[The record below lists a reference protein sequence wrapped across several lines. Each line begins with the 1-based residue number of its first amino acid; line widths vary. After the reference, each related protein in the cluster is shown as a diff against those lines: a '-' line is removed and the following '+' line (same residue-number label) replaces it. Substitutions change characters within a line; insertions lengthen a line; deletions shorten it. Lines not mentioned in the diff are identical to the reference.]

1 MIYREKTKRSAKF
14 IDSDNNVSFIERVS
28 VTSGAFD
35 ETWLQNLIADNPDLL
50 PTEEVGYQY
59 SDLVCIG
66 REVKVGE
73 GESKGR
79 IDNLYVTPYGNV
91 VIVETKLF
99 RNQESRRQVVA
110 QIVDYAKDVHLW
122 DAEKLD
128 NICSDY
134 YYEKTGKAYK
144 IIDVM
149 AEKGYKTFSDE
160 GELTDSINKCLSSS
174 SFLLMIVGDQI
185 RSNVEKLSTF
195 LNENLSMNFNLALV
209 ELEFYSKDNGM
220 IVIPNLLTKTT
231 VIERTYLVDS
241 KSATFSTEDNLIQ
254 KSDEKKTYISKP
266 VLSKKD
272 FVSRFAQNGGYDE
285 DDLLELIN
293 DVESLSGVTIN
304 LYPTELKIRADKIS
318 SVPVDIVIFTI
329 GNDNAILYY
338 KPARTKECV
347 KKAGGSLA
355 DTDSLLENLYQF
367 VWEEKCR
374 GNTENSWHIL
384 SLDKIYNN
392 KEKFLR
398 ILEEFCTSYFQ

>member
-160 GELTDSINKCLSSS
+160 GELTDSIT
-174 SFLLMIVGDQI
+174 D
-185 RSNVEKLSTF
+185 
-195 LNENLSMNFNLALV
+195 
-209 ELEFYSKDNGM
+209 
-220 IVIPNLLTKTT
+220 
-231 VIERTYLVDS
+231 TY
-241 KSATFSTEDNLIQ
+241 
-254 KSDEKKTYISKP
+254 
-266 VLSKKD
+266 
-272 FVSRFAQNGGYDE
+272 
-285 DDLLELIN
+285 
-293 DVESLSGVTIN
+293 
-304 LYPTELKIRADKIS
+304 
-318 SVPVDIVIFTI
+318 
-329 GNDNAILYY
+329 
-338 KPARTKECV
+338 
-347 KKAGGSLA
+347 
-355 DTDSLLENLYQF
+355 
-367 VWEEKCR
+367 
-374 GNTENSWHIL
+374 
-384 SLDKIYNN
+384 
-392 KEKFLR
+392 
-398 ILEEFCTSYFQ
+398 